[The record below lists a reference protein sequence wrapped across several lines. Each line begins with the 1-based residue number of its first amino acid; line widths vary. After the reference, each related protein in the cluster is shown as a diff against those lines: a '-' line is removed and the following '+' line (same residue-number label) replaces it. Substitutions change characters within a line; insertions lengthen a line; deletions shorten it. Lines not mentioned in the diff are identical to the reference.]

1 MAGGKETPRQKMI
14 GMMYLVLTALLAL
27 NVSKSILDAF
37 VAIEENMQK
46 ANLTELFRG
55 DEKKSELKETASDD
69 SNPERARKAEIL
81 LEAVEK
87 IDVITARRIKEIDDL
102 KFQILESCGEDMS
115 TVSNSGNI
123 VREKY
128 NKDQNPLKPV
138 RMNLSWVNGK
148 DKYDDPMR
156 IMLGDATDIKNPK
169 GKGLKL
175 WNSLNKF
182 RGQITEL
189 VASTHVYTNK
199 SGKVETD
206 TKFSFKAPRINK
218 FKDQEDLNEQIKK
231 SMGEQ
236 NVHMDD
242 RDAILEIYRGLTKE
256 ERLDVD
262 EMKGV
267 HWIGKTFDHSPS
279 VAAVA
284 SLSSLQKDILA
295 ARATAIATIRSRVG
309 GGEFSFNKIIPLAY
323 GPEVVN
329 ANEDF
334 TVEVLM
340 AAYDSD
346 KKPEVIYNGQT
357 VDDVRDGKGFIKLK
371 GTGSSMEL
379 SGTVSIINKTGAKK
393 TMPWAKTVT
402 VMKPQGSIEM
412 PQFNIL
418 YRGYNNQVNA
428 TASGYATTVLTPS
441 NATLTRSGEGYFV
454 RPGSGRSATLTVSG
468 RTADGRTVQLKKVQ
482 YKVVNLPDP
491 TLYLGSAKDGG
502 RVRSSRLLQAK
513 LPPEIPLNAKYDVL
527 SWSCSTSS
535 MRGAAIKGT
544 GGNIAGA
551 GVLINAAQSGTI
563 ITFIVKV
570 KGPDGIVRTRTG
582 SWAKS

>member
-55 DEKKSELKETASDD
+55 DEKKSELRETSVDD
-69 SNPERARKAEIL
+69 SNPERARKALIL
-81 LEAVEK
+81 LKAVED
-87 IDVITARRIKEIDDL
+87 IDIITAQRIKEIDDL
-102 KFQILESCGEDMS
+102 KFEILRACGEDMN
-115 TVSNSGNI
+115 TVSKTGSI
-123 VREKY
+123 VMEKY
-128 NKDQNPLKPV
+128 DKDENPLKPV

-175 WNSLNKF
+175 WNSLIEF
-182 RGQITEL
+182 RGQITGL
-189 VASTHVYTNK
+189 VASTHVYTDK
-199 SGKVETD
+199 SGKAVTD
-206 TKFSFKAPRINK
+206 SKYSFKAPKINE
-218 FKDQEDLNEQIKK
+218 FKNQSDLNEQIKK
-231 SMGEQ
+231 SMLDQ

-256 ERLDVD
+256 ERMDVD

-295 ARATAIATIRSRVG
+295 ARASAITTIRSRVG

-323 GPEVVN
+323 GPAVVN
-329 ANEDF
+329 ANEEF

-346 KKPEVIYNGQT
+346 KKPEVIYNGETIQ
-357 VDDVRDGKGFIKLK
+357 DVRDGKGFIKLK
-371 GTGSSMEL
+371 GMGSSMEL
-379 SGTVSIINKTGAKK
+379 SGTVSIRNKTGAKK
-393 TMPWAKTVT
+393 TMPWTKTVT

-418 YRGYNNQVNA
+418 YRGYDNQVNA

-441 NATLTRSGEGYFV
+441 NATATRSGEGYIV

-482 YKVVNLPDP
+482 YKVVSLPNP
-491 TLYLGSAKDGG
+491 ELYWGSARNGG
-502 RVRSSRLLQAK
+502 GISSSRLLQAK
-513 LPPEIPLNAKYDVL
+513 FPPEIPLNATYTVL
-527 SWSCSTSS
+527 SWSISASK
-535 MRGAAIKGT
+535 MRTPPIKGL
-544 GGNIAGA
+544 GSNFSAA
-551 GVLINAAQSGTI
+551 NALISAATPGTQI
-563 ITFIVKV
+563 SFLVKV
-570 KGPDGIVRTRTG
+570 KGPDGIVRNVPGVWT
-582 SWAKS
+582 K

>member
-1 MAGGKETPRQKMI
+1 
-14 GMMYLVLTALLAL
+14 
-27 NVSKSILDAF
+27 
-37 VAIEENMQK
+37 
-46 ANLTELFRG
+46 
-55 DEKKSELKETASDD
+55 
-69 SNPERARKAEIL
+69 
-81 LEAVEK
+81 
-87 IDVITARRIKEIDDL
+87 
-102 KFQILESCGEDMS
+102 
-115 TVSNSGNI
+115 
-123 VREKY
+123 
-128 NKDQNPLKPV
+128 
-138 RMNLSWVNGK
+138 
-148 DKYDDPMR
+148 
-156 IMLGDATDIKNPK
+156 
-169 GKGLKL
+169 
-175 WNSLNKF
+175 
-182 RGQITEL
+182 
-189 VASTHVYTNK
+189 VYTNK
-199 SGKVETD
+199 SGKVVTD

-218 FKDQEDLNEQIKK
+218 FKDQADLNEQIKK
-231 SMGEQ
+231 SMGDQ
-236 NVHMDD
+236 NVHIDD

-256 ERLDVD
+256 ERMDVD

-295 ARATAIATIRSRVG
+295 ARASAIATIRSRVG

-357 VDDVRDGKGFIKLK
+357 VEDVRDGKGFIKLK
-371 GTGSSMEL
+371 GTGSSMQL

-393 TMPWAKTVT
+393 TMPWTKTVT

-441 NATLTRSGEGYFV
+441 NATVTRSGEGYFV

-468 RTADGRTVQLKKVQ
+468 RTADGKTVQLKRVE
-482 YKVVNLPDP
+482 YKVVNLPNP
-491 TLYLGSAKDGG
+491 ALYLGSARDGG
-502 RVRSSRLLQAK
+502 TVVSSRLLRAQF
-513 LPPEIPLNAKYDVL
+513 PPEIPLNAKYEVL
-527 SWSCSTSS
+527 SWACSSS
-535 MRGAAIKGT
+535 DMKTGPLKGK
-544 GGNIAGA
+544 GGNISGA
-551 GVLINAAQSGTI
+551 DMVIKAAKKGAL
-563 ITFIVKV
+563 ITFFVKV
-570 KGPDGIVRTRTG
+570 KGPDNVIRNVTG
-582 SWAKS
+582 AWTKG